1 MIIYVSSCLSELAT
15 VALQRPEGIEA
26 QLEALIPLVQW
37 RARWAL
43 GARPPSP
50 AAALPPVRL
59 YNPRVISTPT
69 GMRF

>member
-1 MIIYVSSCLSELAT
+1 

-43 GARPPSP
+43 GACPPSP

-59 YNPRVISTPT
+59 YRPRAIIGHEYPDQIPDLTESSLC
-69 GMRF
+69 F